1 MGFSGGGS
9 FSGVLGCRRTDIR
22 AIAVGGSV
30 IYFDEAQCVG
40 TPAAWITIGELE
52 LSAGREAYRDF
63 FRDRAGCQ
71 PTSAST
77 DPAPCVAYDGCGLA
91 TPVHYCEHPGDHVWP
106 DFASGAMWAFFSRF
120 VD

>member
-30 IYFDEAQCVG
+30 IYFDPADCVG

-52 LSAGREAYRDF
+52 LSAGREAYRDY
-63 FRDRAGCQ
+63 FRDRAGCTESSM
-71 PTSAST
+71 PTPP
-77 DPAPCVAYDGCGLA
+77 DPCVAYEGCGA
-91 TPVHYCEHPGDHVWP
+91 GTPVHYCQHPGDHIWP
-106 DFASGAMWAFFSRF
+106 DFASEAMWSFFSGF
-120 VD
+120 VE